1 MSTLART
8 FILLILLV
16 DVPFGPRLSIAPPP
30 RAPIKTIETGFVIL
44 DMDIDTS
51 GKTSRI
57 ETAQGMSPF
66 VEPSLGA
73 ARQWLFE
80 PLPKSQ
86 LALPITAVFLFRAR
100 TLLPGRAFGVKVPT
114 EASAG
119 DTPPRPITITDPGY
133 PVQSAAE
140 GIVILQLQIDAGGW
154 VRHTEVVRDVP
165 SLTGAAT
172 HGVSQWRFE
181 PAMHAG
187 KPIPGVAIAVIS
199 FLRPVLSH

>member
-1 MSTLART
+1 MGTFVRT

-30 RAPIKTIETGFVIL
+30 RAPMNTVETGLVAL

-57 ETAQGMSPF
+57 ETAQGMPPF
-66 VEPSLGA
+66 VEPSLDA

-80 PLPKSQ
+80 PLLKSQ
-86 LALPITAVFLFRAR
+86 LAVPITAVFLFRAR
-100 TLLPGRAFGVKVPT
+100 TLLPDRAFAVNLPT
-114 EASAG
+114 ETSAG
-119 DTPPRPITITDPGY
+119 DTPPQPKTITDPGY
-133 PVQSAAE
+133 PVQSTAE
-140 GIVILQLQIDAGGW
+140 GVVILQLQIDAGGK
-154 VRHTEVVRDVP
+154 VHHTEVVRDVP
-165 SLTGAAT
+165 SLTGTAT

-187 KPIPGVAIAVIS
+187 KPVPGLAIAVIS